1 MANFIKIKSNDSGDH
16 LINTDDV
23 CFVHQPN
30 DLTTVIVTDQ
40 YLIGAPSNPRNY
52 TLTHTSTGTTP
63 SMRDAIN
70 TALTANPGGVE
81 VLVIAPAGIDIEDV
95 SLPD

>member
-1 MANFIKIKSNDSGDH
+1 MANFIKIKSSDSGDH

-52 TLTHTSTGTTP
+52 ITK
-63 SMRDAIN
+63 MN
-70 TALTANPGGVE
+70 
-81 VLVIAPAGIDIEDV
+81 
-95 SLPD
+95 